1 MKFNQAEKKEAESAT
16 EHPPGSEE
24 KIRVLSLRVKYDLPL
39 KVKGDAD
46 IPVHPHNKRFNPR
59 YEEPDDDFET
69 DDI

>member
-1 MKFNQAEKKEAESAT
+1 VKSNQNELKEAREAT
-16 EHPPGSEE
+16 AHPPGSEE

-59 YEEPDDDFET
+59 YEEPIDELDT

>member
-1 MKFNQAEKKEAESAT
+1 VKFNQNELKEAKEAT

-24 KIRVLSLRVKYDLPL
+24 KIRILFLRVKYDLPL
-39 KVKGDAD
+39 KVKGDAS

-59 YEEPDDDFET
+59 YEEPIDEIDT

>member
-1 MKFNQAEKKEAESAT
+1 VRHNQSEKREAEEAT
-16 EHPPGSEE
+16 GHPPGSDE

-46 IPVHPHNKRFNPR
+46 IPVHPHNKRFNPK
-59 YEEPDDDFET
+59 YEEPIDEEDT

>member
-1 MKFNQAEKKEAESAT
+1 MKSNQNELKEAREAT
-16 EHPPGSEE
+16 AHPPGSEE

-59 YEEPDDDFET
+59 YEEPIDELDT

>member
-1 MKFNQAEKKEAESAT
+1 MNSNQNELKEAREAT
-16 EHPPGSEE
+16 AHPPGSDE
-24 KIRVLSLRVKYDLPL
+24 KIRILSLRVKYDLPL

-59 YEEPDDDFET
+59 YEEPIDEEET

>member
-1 MKFNQAEKKEAESAT
+1 MSLNKKEYKEATEPT

-39 KVKGDAD
+39 KVKGDAS

-59 YEEPDDDFET
+59 YEEPVDDFDT